1 SNDADYANSTFD
13 KAISDGLNASS
24 VAEGNKAMNKAQ
36 EILLQDLPAIPLWYQ
51 VAQGGWSDKV
61 TNVDYG
67 WDGVPL
73 YYNITGK

>member
-1 SNDADYANSTFD
+1 
-13 KAISDGLNASS
+13 
-24 VAEGNKAMNKAQ
+24 MNKAQ

-61 TNVDYG
+61 SNVDYG

-73 YYNITGK
+73 YYNVTGK